1 MMKKTLVAAIIF
13 FSTCC
18 YSQVSFI
25 EPIIKNN
32 NGRAVTAGFVIIKSD
47 ENLLINKIS
56 SDVSKRIEIHSMKM
70 ENDVMKMRKIE
81 EPKIEKNKEFILS
94 KGGDHLMIYDLTK
107 NLETLKAVD
116 VEFSF
121 TNEAGES
128 FNRLITFEVK

>member
-1 MMKKTLVAAIIF
+1 
-13 FSTCC
+13 
-18 YSQVSFI
+18 
-25 EPIIKNN
+25 
-32 NGRAVTAGFVIIKSD
+32 
-47 ENLLINKIS
+47 
-56 SDVSKRIEIHSMKM
+56 
-70 ENDVMKMRKIE
+70 MKMRKIE